1 MSPDKS
7 ESLSSLTGPRK
18 AAILLI
24 VLGDDAAKTVYQT
37 LTETQLRVITQEIAE
52 LEYVSPEVANGVL
65 QEYQRLSLTQAFVA
79 QGGHDQASKLLVKAF
94 GEQGA
99 KNLLQEV
106 TRAQEASAQNL
117 DTLQKTDPQQLAK
130 FIQGEHPQT
139 IALILAHLNARAAR
153 GVLMLLPEKLRAQA
167 VKRLAQMQ
175 QFSPEMVKKI
185 SLVLHRRLLSLG
197 QQSRR
202 AYGGVKA
209 VADLLNQIEQEST
222 STILEAIEQDNPQ
235 LATSIRNLMFTFEDF
250 REVQDA
256 GVRELLGQV
265 DKKTLATSLK
275 GASEDLKNHFFKCMS
290 SRAVEML
297 KEDMDALGPLRSR
310 DVSAAQQEIVA
321 VARRLEGEG
330 KIVLKTEQE
339 ESYVV

>member
-1 MSPDKS
+1 MS
-7 ESLSSLTGPRK
+7 ESGNEPINGIRK
-18 AAILLI
+18 AAILL
-24 VLGDDAAKTVYQT
+24 VLLGDEAATGVYRA
-37 LTETQLRVITQEIAE
+37 LPEEQLRKITQEIAE
-52 LEYVSPEVANGVL
+52 LEYVSPELASRVL
-65 QEYQRLSLTQAFVA
+65 DEYYKLSVTQEYVA
-79 QGGHDQASKLLVKAF
+79 QGGQEYASKLLVKAF

-99 KNLLQEV
+99 RGLLEEV
-106 TRAQEASAQNL
+106 TRAREISVQNL

-139 IALILAHLNARAAR
+139 IALVLAHLSARAAR
-153 GVLMLLPEKLRAQA
+153 GVLMFLPEKTRGQA

-185 SLVLHRRLLSLG
+185 SIVLHRRLMNLG

-209 VADLLNQIEQEST
+209 VADLLNQIDQEST
-222 STILEAIEQDNPQ
+222 TSILETIEQDNTQ

-250 REVQDA
+250 LEVQDS
-256 GVRELLGQV
+256 GLRELLGQV
-265 DKKTLATSLK
+265 DKKTLAVALK
-275 GASEDLKNHFFKCMS
+275 GASEDLRNHFFKCMS

-310 DVSAAQQEIVA
+310 DVNASQQEIVT

-330 KIVLKTEQE
+330 KIVLKAEQE

>member
-1 MSPDKS
+1 MSKS
-7 ESLSSLTGPRK
+7 AVTEPLSGCRK
-18 AAILLI
+18 AAILL
-24 VLGDDAAKTVYQT
+24 VLLGEEAASSVYKH
-37 LTETQLRVITQEIAE
+37 LPETELHMITQEIAD
-52 LEYVSPEVANGVL
+52 LEYISPDIASRVL
-65 QEYQRLSLTQAFVA
+65 DEYHRLSLTQEYLS
-79 QGGHDQASKLLVKAF
+79 QGGQAYASKLLIKAF

-99 KNLLQEV
+99 RQLLEEV
-106 TRAQEASAQNL
+106 TRAQEVSTQNL

-139 IALILAHLNARAAR
+139 IALILAHLNVRAGRA
-153 GVLMLLPEKLRAQA
+153 VLMLLPEKIRSQA
-167 VKRLAQMQ
+167 VKRLAQLQ

-185 SLVLHRRLLSLG
+185 SVVLHRRVVSLG

-209 VADLLNQIEQEST
+209 VADLLNQIDQEST
-222 STILEAIEQDNPQ
+222 STILESIEQDNAP
-235 LATSIRNLMFTFEDF
+235 LAASIRNLMFTFDDF
-250 REVQDA
+250 LEVQDA
-256 GVRELLGQV
+256 GLRELLGQV

-275 GASEDLKNHFFKCMS
+275 GSSEALKNHFFKCMS

-297 KEDMDALGPLRSR
+297 KEDMEALGPLRSR
-310 DVSAAQQEIVA
+310 DVQAAQHEIIT

-330 KIVLKTEQE
+330 KIVLKAEQE

>member
-1 MSPDKS
+1 MTTSGNEPINGK
-7 ESLSSLTGPRK
+7 RK
-18 AAILLI
+18 AAILL
-24 VLGDDAAKTVYQT
+24 VLLGDEAATSVYRA
-37 LTETQLRVITQEIAE
+37 LPEEQLRLITQEIAE
-52 LEYVSPEVANGVL
+52 MEYVSPEVASQVL
-65 QEYQRLSLTQAFVA
+65 EEYYKLSVTQEYVA
-79 QGGHDQASKLLVKAF
+79 QGGQEYASKLLVKAF

-99 KNLLQEV
+99 RGLLEEV
-106 TRAQEASAQNL
+106 SRAREISVQNL

-139 IALILAHLNARAAR
+139 IALVLAHLTSRAAR
-153 GVLMLLPEKLRAQA
+153 GVLMFLPEKTRGQA

-185 SLVLHRRLLSLG
+185 SIVLHRRLMNLG

-209 VADLLNQIEQEST
+209 VADLLNQIDQEST
-222 STILEAIEQDNPQ
+222 TSILETIEQDNTQ

-250 REVQDA
+250 LEVQDS

-265 DKKTLATSLK
+265 DKKTLAVALK
-275 GASEDLKNHFFKCMS
+275 GASEDLRNHFFKCMS
-290 SRAVEML
+290 TRAVEML

-310 DVSAAQQEIVA
+310 DVNASQQEIVT

-330 KIVLKTEQE
+330 KIVLKAEQE